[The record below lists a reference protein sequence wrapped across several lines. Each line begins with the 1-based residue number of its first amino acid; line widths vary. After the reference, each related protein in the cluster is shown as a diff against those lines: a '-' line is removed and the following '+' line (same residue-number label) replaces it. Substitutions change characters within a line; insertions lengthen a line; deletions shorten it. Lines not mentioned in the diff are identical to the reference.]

1 MDKDKL
7 DIGKKLN
14 LMNPD
19 LPDYIQLFIR
29 LFNKKKFEKL
39 LERRKWDHE
48 INITDKAPKKLNA
61 KAYAMTIKKE
71 EALNQ

>member
-1 MDKDKL
+1 
-7 DIGKKLN
+7 
-14 LMNPD
+14 MNPD

-48 INITDKAPKKLNA
+48 INKAPKKLNT